1 MKHSLHRLYNINT
14 YRRAI
19 NWMRN
24 FDARYTICAG
34 LVDTE
39 EREEPVCACT
49 LKNKATGELRTLRN
63 YGFCTGNEAKDYVG
77 FELVKCEVQ
86 WIKSSITEQVPSD
99 GVVTKR
105 SASTLKVKP
114 NQYFL
119 AEEMPG
125 SNHQQMRNDRN
136 AGEKF
141 RRLFDGKYV
150 KEFKL
155 KARPR

>member
-1 MKHSLHRLYNINT
+1 M
-14 YRRAI
+14 
-19 NWMRN
+19 
-24 FDARYTICAG
+24 
-34 LVDTE
+34 
-39 EREEPVCACT
+39 CACT
-49 LKNKATGELRTLRN
+49 LKNKATGETRTLRN

-86 WIKSSITEQVPSD
+86 WIKSSVTEQVPSD

-125 SNHQQMRNDRN
+125 SNHQQMRNDHN

-141 RRLFDGKYV
+141 RRLFDGKYA